1 MKFKLVL
8 LILILFSPTVFA
20 QKASDNFAGKWK
32 SADGNIITVTKVH
45 NSFMGTVGAK
55 KIVVL
60 NNVKFENGK
69 WIGYVSNPIKK
80 EAGPCELFLEPN
92 RIKIIAYKG
101 LLFKTIYWT
110 KVN

>member
-1 MKFKLVL
+1 MKSNLALIFL
-8 LILILFSPTVFA
+8 LFFSFSTYA
-20 QKASDNFAGKWK
+20 QKHTDNFAGKWK
-32 SADGNIITVTKVH
+32 SADGHIITVTKIK
-45 NSFMGTVGAK
+45 NGFIGTSGSK
-55 KIVVL
+55 KTVVL
-60 NNVKFENGK
+60 SNVKFENGK

-110 KVN
+110 KVH